1 MSGRLDTITSPD
13 FLSSFRQEAARGT
26 YERIVIDMGSLSYLS
41 SAGIRVLL
49 LMNKEIPDAELL
61 LRNVPEQV
69 SNILEMTGLSEIIA
83 WERR

>member
-61 LRNVPEQV
+61 LRNVPEHV
-69 SNILEMTGLSEIIA
+69 GNILEMTGLSEIIA